1 MIENRITNKNLD
13 NAKFVNSRHGQIN
26 NDKFI
31 NSLKEIYETVLFLT
45 KNLDTL
51 SDRLVELINTGDGV
65 SKKMATIMALSWCFN
80 FRYGLIGTEKKAY
93 TIRLGRVKKHYATR
107 TITNLDEI
115 ENSCISNEK
124 TKIHTSNIKI

>member
-1 MIENRITNKNLD
+1 MIEDRITNKNLD

-31 NSLKEIYETVLFLT
+31 NFLKEIYETVLFLT

-80 FRYGLIGTEKKAY
+80 FR
-93 TIRLGRVKKHYATR
+93 
-107 TITNLDEI
+107 
-115 ENSCISNEK
+115 
-124 TKIHTSNIKI
+124 